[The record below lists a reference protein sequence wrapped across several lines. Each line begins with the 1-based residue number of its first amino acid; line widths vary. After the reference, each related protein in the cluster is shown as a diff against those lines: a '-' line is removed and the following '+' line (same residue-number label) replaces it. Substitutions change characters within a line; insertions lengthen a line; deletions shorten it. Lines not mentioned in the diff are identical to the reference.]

1 MGELGTAH
9 DVAGGE
15 DGRHGCAEAFVR
27 DDKAVLDGHTVAFQP
42 VRCRVGNTACGNQEQ
57 VGFKRVTVSRRDF
70 DSVGVCFDA
79 GDFGTGLGGHPAASE
94 GPFEV
99 GGDERV
105 LARQQAREGF
115 DNGDLGAER
124 CPEAGEFDSDDTAAE
139 DDDRFRMKDRWSA

>member
-15 DGRHGCAEAFVR
+15 DGGHGCAEAFVR
-27 DDKAVLDGHTVAFQP
+27 DNKAALDGHTVAFEQ

-70 DSVGVCFDA
+70 NSVGVCFDA

-105 LARQQAREGF
+105 LASQQARKGL
-115 DNGDLGAER
+115 DNSDFRAER
-124 CPEAGEFDSDDTAAE
+124 GPEACELDSDDTAAE
-139 DDDRFRMKDRWSA
+139 DDDR